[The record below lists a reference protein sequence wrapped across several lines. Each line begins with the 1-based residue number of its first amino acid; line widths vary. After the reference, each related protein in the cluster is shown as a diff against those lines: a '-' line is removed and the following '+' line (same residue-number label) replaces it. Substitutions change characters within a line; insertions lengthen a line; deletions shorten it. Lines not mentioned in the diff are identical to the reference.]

1 MRWVTWEQV
10 GIDRMGCA
18 WLIRRFIDAR
28 AEFLFVPLGQLS
40 LPEGAEPFDIPGVR
54 LSHHGGHCT
63 FATMLQTYDLVDPIL
78 GRIARVIDE
87 ADTVQEVTLE
97 PASPGLD
104 LLCRGLRRIS
114 SDDHVALERGALLY
128 EALYAQL
135 ASEAPPSATA
145 DVQPRGDSEQSAD
158 QSLRLDLPGERD
170 RQAPDHDALA
180 RWEGDGGPPPPDAPA
195 GPSASR

>member
-1 MRWVTWEQV
+1 MKWVTWEQV

-18 WLIRRFIDAR
+18 WLIRRFVDPQ
-28 AEFLFVPLGQLS
+28 AEFLFVPLGQLA

-63 FATMLQTYDLVDPIL
+63 FSTMLQVYDLADPIL
-78 GRIARVIDE
+78 QRIARLIDE

-114 SDDHVALERGALLY
+114 PDDQVALERGALLY

-135 ASEAPPSATA
+135 ASEGPPSATT
-145 DVQPRGDSEQSAD
+145 DVRPPSESEPSAD
-158 QSLRLDLPGERD
+158 PPLRHRPSSEPD
-170 RQAPDHDALA
+170 RVAPDHDALA
-180 RWEGDGGPPPPDAPA
+180 RWEGEGGTPPLDEST